1 MILLVLGMLYSL
13 KGPNPKLLESKLV
26 KTEQGNRIFGVRD
39 GLEIVYLKTII
50 LVLDDLILYKVIITL
65 YTDLL

>member
-26 KTEQGNRIFGVRD
+26 KTEQGRIFGVRD
-39 GLEIVYLKTII
+39 GLEIVYLKTTI